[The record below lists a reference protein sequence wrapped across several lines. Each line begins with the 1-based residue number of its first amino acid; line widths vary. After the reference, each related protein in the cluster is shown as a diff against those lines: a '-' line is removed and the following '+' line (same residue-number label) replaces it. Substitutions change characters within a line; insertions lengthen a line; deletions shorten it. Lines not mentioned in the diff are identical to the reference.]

1 MKNTPILKSPEG
13 RYKNIQSNFFKNKL
27 SCDVTASIGTDFVL
41 EANKIFH
48 AHQVL
53 PVLNNIISTKNKFP
67 DIKKNQMGGI
77 KINGNSLKEMN
88 KAMIQQ

>member
-1 MKNTPILKSPEG
+1 
-13 RYKNIQSNFFKNKL
+13 
-27 SCDVTASIGTDFVL
+27 
-41 EANKIFH
+41 
-48 AHQVL
+48 
-53 PVLNNIISTKNKFP
+53 LNNIISTKNKFP